1 MLSLLYYLSYNLT
14 FFLFD
19 FHSFFLIYYFLFVSF
34 LFVKFVNIFLIF
46 GGIFLDLWIGSFAY
60 GILLASL
67 LNAPIGFFAY
77 KKEWLEKEA
86 VLIAFFISL
95 IAFLASFIFWI
106 LLIAFFF
113 SSSALT
119 KWRGKRKKEVAE
131 KFEKTGKRDKYQV
144 IANGFAA
151 TLMAVFFLITD
162 GSCFVLGYLAAIST
176 VTGDTWATEIGVF
189 SKEDPRWILNLK
201 KKVPKGTS
209 GGISLL
215 GTMAAFTASF
225 FIFSTYFLIDFFGQS
240 FSSISSL
247 ENEIFPIFIAVI
259 IGFFSMMIDSFL
271 GATVQGYYECKECKV
286 KTEKHVHCGEKTVLI
301 RGKKRFNNDMVN
313 LSSSMI
319 AVVLALIF
327 SLFLL

>member
-1 MLSLLYYLSYNLT
+1 ME
-14 FFLFD
+14 
-19 FHSFFLIYYFLFVSF
+19 
-34 LFVKFVNIFLIF
+34 
-46 GGIFLDLWIGSFAY
+46 LWVGNFTY
-60 GILLASL
+60 GILLASF

-86 VLIAFFISL
+86 VIVAFFISL

-106 LLIAFFF
+106 LLITFFI

-144 IANGFAA
+144 TANGFAV
-151 TLMAVFFLITD
+151 TLMAVLFLITD
-162 GSCFVLGYLAAIST
+162 SSYFVQGYLAAIST

-201 KKVPKGTS
+201 KNVPKGTS

-215 GTMAAFTASF
+215 GTMAAFTASL

-240 FSSISSL
+240 FTSISSP
-247 ENEIFPIFIAVI
+247 ENEIFPIFIATI
-259 IGFFSMMIDSFL
+259 IGFFSVMIDSFL
-271 GATVQGYYECKECKV
+271 GATIQGYNECKKCKI
-286 KTEKHVHCGEKTVLI
+286 KTEKNIHCGEKTLLI
-301 RGKKRFNNDMVN
+301 RGKKWFNNDMVN

-319 AVVLALIF
+319 AVVLALIL